1 METRKLKVVY
11 HEDKDIL
18 SLIIPPLRPS
28 RAEGDEN
35 DFLILRDWDNRDEI
49 VGFEVLDFSLFVPHI
64 YDLDALPQIELR
76 FDVDGTEIRGM
87 TLREV
92 LEWAYKNFIVMRLPF
107 AREEIRERSAET
119 AV

>member
-1 METRKLKVVY
+1 METRKLKVIY

-18 SLIIPPLRPS
+18 SLIISPLRPS

-49 VGFEVLDFSLFVPHI
+49 VGFEVLDFCLFVPHI
-64 YDLDALPQIELR
+64 YDLDALPQIELH
-76 FDVDGTEIRGM
+76 FDVDGTEMRGA

-107 AREEIRERSAET
+107 VREEIRERSA
-119 AV
+119 V

>member
-1 METRKLKVVY
+1 METRKLKVIY

-28 RAEGDEN
+28 RTEGDEN
-35 DFLILRDWDNRDEI
+35 DFLILRDWDNRGEI
-49 VGFEVLDFSLFVPHI
+49 VGFEVLDFSLFVPRI

-76 FDVDGTEIRGM
+76 FDVDGTEMRGV

-107 AREEIRERSAET
+107 VREEIRGRSA
-119 AV
+119 V

>member
-18 SLIIPPLRPS
+18 SLIILPLRPS

-35 DFLILRDWDNRDEI
+35 DFLILRDWDNRAEI

-64 YDLDALPQIELR
+64 YELDALPPIELR
-76 FDVDGTEIRGM
+76 FDVDGTEMRGV

-92 LEWAYKNFIVMRLPF
+92 LEWAYKNFIVMQLPF
-107 AREEIRERSAET
+107 AREEIRERSA
-119 AV
+119 A

>member
-1 METRKLKVVY
+1 METKKLKVVY

-18 SLIIPPLRPS
+18 SLIILPLRPS

-49 VGFEVLDFSLFVPHI
+49 VGFEILDFSLFVPHI

-76 FDVDGTEIRGM
+76 FNVDGTEM
-87 TLREV
+87 HSVTLREV
-92 LEWAYKNFIVMRLPF
+92 LEWAYKNFIVMRLPSV
-107 AREEIRERSAET
+107 REEVRERA

>member
-1 METRKLKVVY
+1 METRRLRVVY

-28 RAEGDEN
+28 RAEGNEN
-35 DFLILRDWDNRDEI
+35 DFLILRDWGNRDEI

-64 YDLDALPQIELR
+64 YELDALPQIELR
-76 FDVDGTEIRGM
+76 FNVDGTEMRGV

-92 LEWAYKNFIVMRLPF
+92 LEWAYKNFIVTRLPF
-107 AREEIRERSAET
+107 AREEIRERSAEMT
-119 AV
+119 V